1 MKRILLLA
9 AAGIAALA
17 FALPATA
24 GTVTF
29 RGVVVAKD
37 SARKSIV
44 TVSRNGAV
52 RTIRARRAL
61 LRVRVGRLVAVQA
74 ASLPDGTFAASRIR
88 PLGRAG
94 RAHFRATVAAV
105 KGATLALSAG
115 GSVFALRVR
124 GGKTGSATGGG
135 FRPGDRIETDA
146 SVRGGSLQARRD
158 ALKKIGHDD
167 QLELEGIYLD
177 TADDGTI
184 EMAVVHRGR
193 VFVSVPVD
201 VMVPDFQPGDEIVAI
216 VTVNDDGSF
225 TLVKAEN
232 ESSGG
237 DDDGGGVNGDG
248 TFTVVGSITS
258 LSVDRIFVKAREHD
272 DPVTCAVPEDFDTE
286 GFAVGQ
292 LVQMTC
298 DYGDG
303 HPVLLKLEH
312 YSEADRMYAWGTIT
326 DLTDTSITLQSDG
339 GPVTCAVTDE
349 MDLSDY
355 EVGDAVVMYC
365 VKIDDVWTLKA
376 IKHKEDPPPP
386 PPPPPPPGVVLYG
399 SIDALTAT
407 EITVTP
413 DGDPVTCAVPEG
425 ADLSAF
431 HVDDMVYM
439 KCNETDAGLV
449 LHFLKSETAIWEG

>member
-1 MKRILLLA
+1 MKQFLLLA

-44 TVSRNGAV
+44 TVSRNGVV
-52 RTIRARRAL
+52 RTIRARGAL
-61 LRVRVGRLVAVQA
+61 RRVRLGRVVAVQA
-74 ASLPDGTFAASRIR
+74 ASLPDGTFAASKIR

-124 GGKTGSATGGG
+124 GKTGSATGGG

-146 SVRGGSLQARRD
+146 LVKKGSLQARRD

-167 QLELEGIYLD
+167 RLELEGIYLA

-184 EMAVVHRGR
+184 EMAVLHRGR
-193 VFVSVPVD
+193 VYISVPD
-201 VMVPDFQPGDEIVAI
+201 DLMVPDFQPGDEIVAV
-216 VTVNDDGSF
+216 VTVAEDGSF

-237 DDDGGGVNGDG
+237 DDERGGVNGDG
-248 TFTVVGSITS
+248 TFTVVGVVKS
-258 LSVDRIFVKAREHD
+258 LSVDRIFVKTGDD
-272 DPVTCAVPEDFDTE
+272 DPATCAVPEGFDTT

-292 LVQMTC
+292 MVQMTC

-303 HPVLLKLEH
+303 HPVLLELQHYVEPEH
-312 YSEADRMYAWGTIT
+312 LYATGAIT
-326 DLTDTSITLQSDG
+326 DLTDDSITIQGDG
-339 GPVTCAVTDE
+339 EPVTCAIPDDF
-349 MDLSDY
+349 DLSDF
-355 EVGDAVVMYC
+355 EVGNAVIMYC
-365 VKIDDVWTLKA
+365 LKIDDVWTLKA
-376 IKHKEDPPPP
+376 IKHKEGPPPP
-386 PPPPPPPGVVLYG
+386 PPDYVLANG
-399 SIDALTAT
+399 SIDTLTAA
-407 EITVTP
+407 EITVTTD
-413 DGDPVTCAVPEG
+413 DGPVTCAVPDG

-431 HVDDMVYM
+431 HADDDVEM
-439 KCNETDAGLV
+439 KCVHTDAGLR
-449 LHFLKSETAIWEG
+449 LKRLQSDSAVWEG

>member
-1 MKRILLLA
+1 MKQFLLLA

-44 TVSRNGAV
+44 TVSRNGVV
-52 RTIRARRAL
+52 RTIRARGAL
-61 LRVRVGRLVAVQA
+61 RRVRLGRVVAVQA
-74 ASLPDGTFAASRIR
+74 ASLPDGTFAASKIR

-124 GGKTGSATGGG
+124 GKTGSATGGG

-146 SVRGGSLQARRD
+146 LIKKGSLQARRD

-167 QLELEGIYLD
+167 RLELEGIYLA

-184 EMAVVHRGR
+184 EMAVLHRGR
-193 VFVSVPVD
+193 VYISVPD
-201 VMVPDFQPGDEIVAI
+201 DLMVPDFQPGDEIVAV
-216 VTVNDDGSF
+216 VTVAEDGSF

-237 DDDGGGVNGDG
+237 DDERGGVNGDG
-248 TFTVVGSITS
+248 TFTVVGVVKS
-258 LSVDRIFVKAREHD
+258 LSVDRIFVKTGDD
-272 DPVTCAVPEDFDTE
+272 DPATCAVPEGFDTT

-292 LVQMTC
+292 MVQMTC

-303 HPVLLKLEH
+303 HPVLLELQHYVEPEH
-312 YSEADRMYAWGTIT
+312 LYATGAIT
-326 DLTDTSITLQSDG
+326 DLTDDSITIQGDG
-339 GPVTCAVTDE
+339 EPVTCAIPDDF
-349 MDLSDY
+349 DLSDF
-355 EVGDAVVMYC
+355 EVGNAVIMYC
-365 VKIDDVWTLKA
+365 LKIDDVWTLKA
-376 IKHKEDPPPP
+376 IKHKEGPPPP
-386 PPPPPPPGVVLYG
+386 PPDYVLATG
-399 SIDALTAT
+399 SIDTLTAA
-407 EITVTP
+407 EITVTTD
-413 DGDPVTCAVPEG
+413 DGPVSCAVPDG

-431 HVDDMVYM
+431 HADDDVEM
-439 KCNETDAGLV
+439 KCVHTDAGLR
-449 LHFLKSETAIWEG
+449 LKRLQSDSAVWEG

>member
-1 MKRILLLA
+1 MKRVLLLA

-37 SARKSIV
+37 STRKSIV
-44 TVSRNGAV
+44 TVSRNGVV
-52 RTIRARRAL
+52 RTIRARGAL
-61 LRVRVGRLVAVQA
+61 RRVRLGRVVAVEA
-74 ASLPDGTFAASRIR
+74 ASLPDGTFAASKIR
-88 PLGRAG
+88 PLGRAA
-94 RAHFRATVAAV
+94 RAHFQATVAAV
-105 KGATLALSAG
+105 RGASLALSAG

-124 GGKTGSATGGG
+124 GGKKGSATGGG
-135 FRPGDRIETDA
+135 FRPGDRIETRA
-146 SVRGGSLQARRD
+146 IVKSGSLQARRE
-158 ALKKIGHDD
+158 ALKMIGHDG

-193 VFVSVPVD
+193 VYVKVPGD
-201 VMVPDFQPGDEIVAI
+201 VIVPDFQPGDEIVAL

-248 TFTVVGSITS
+248 AFTVKGLITS
-258 LSVDRIFVKAREHD
+258 LSVDRIFVKVEEHH
-272 DPVTCAVPEDFDTE
+272 DPVTCAVPEDFDAD

-292 LVQMTC
+292 AVLMTC
-298 DYGDG
+298 RYDDG
-303 HPVLLKLEH
+303 HPVLLKLQH
-312 YSEADRMYAWGTIT
+312 YDASDYLYAQGAIT
-326 DLTDTSITLQSDG
+326 DLTAESITVHGDG
-339 GPVTCAVTDE
+339 EPVTCALTDDF
-349 MDLSDY
+349 DLSDF
-355 EVGDAVVMYC
+355 EVGDLVMMYC
-365 VKIDDVWTLKA
+365 VKADGVWTLKA

-386 PPPPPPPGVVLYG
+386 PPPGYVLANG
-399 SIDALTAT
+399 TIDALSAT
-407 EITVTP
+407 EITVGT
-413 DGDPVTCAVPEG
+413 DGGPVTCAVPEG

-431 HVDDMVYM
+431 SVDDGVAM
-439 KCNETDAGLV
+439 KCVQTDSGL
-449 LHFLKSETAIWEG
+449 LLKRLQSDTAIWEG